1 VTASA
6 SGGAHSAQVSAGVSG
21 SVVAH
26 PGGVTFSQTVGD
38 TFGIVEAKGAEGA
51 TVSSASGVKVDS
63 HGYAVVPFLA
73 AYGMNTVD
81 IDPKGSSSDVE
92 FVSTSERAV
101 PRLGSVVML
110 KYKTVTGRAALIRA
124 PQMGGAP
131 LPFGADV
138 LDANGSHVGV
148 VAQDSRI
155 FARGIEDK
163 GTLVVKLGE
172 NEGDI
177 CRIQYALPVKGDKA
191 DAYTSVEGHCVTG
204 SSIAPVAVVPAAGA
218 SAG

>member
-1 VTASA
+1 
-6 SGGAHSAQVSAGVSG
+6 
-21 SVVAH
+21 
-26 PGGVTFSQTVGD
+26 
-38 TFGIVEAKGAEGA
+38 
-51 TVSSASGVKVDS
+51 
-63 HGYAVVPFLA
+63 
-73 AYGMNTVD
+73 MNTVD

-138 LDANGSHVGV
+138 LDANGNHVGV

-163 GTLVVKLGE
+163 GTLVVKW
-172 NEGDI
+172 GDAATEQ
-177 CRIQYALPVKGDKA
+177 CRI
-191 DAYTSVEGHCVTG
+191 AYTLPTQTKNSGVVYISTQGTCVSDTNQLR
-204 SSIAPVAVVPAAGA
+204 AEAARDLA
-218 SAG
+218 KSLELVN